1 MSPGRQIGT
10 SLGWSN
16 RIFSGRPGEA
26 GGGRPRDVLATN
38 ISGWAL
44 VGINLDQIIRL
55 REVPKK
61 DI

>member
-1 MSPGRQIGT
+1 MGT

-26 GGGRPRDVLATN
+26 GGGRPRDVVATN